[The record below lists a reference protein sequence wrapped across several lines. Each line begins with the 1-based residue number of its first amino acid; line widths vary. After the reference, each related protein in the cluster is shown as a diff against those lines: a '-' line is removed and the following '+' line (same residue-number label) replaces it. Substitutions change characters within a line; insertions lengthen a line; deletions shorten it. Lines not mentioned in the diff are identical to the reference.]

1 MSSVVKTVCII
12 GAGIGGLSVAAL
24 LVQRGV
30 GVTVFEK
37 TSKLGGRTASMIY
50 RNHILDN
57 GFHVMPFYKKS
68 AIYEVLKKVGIKDR
82 LTLAKVR
89 DIAFYDVHTFP
100 KYPRGINDILR
111 LSLVPLQSRINLLK
125 ILIPLAFSR
134 LEKTE
139 KWDEISLKQIKENL
153 DLHTK
158 SFLRQYVCL
167 PSLIFQNI
175 YHLESLLVR
184 LYVLIRLEVVQAN
197 LDIRKVEDMILSQ
210 KLLQNKLKKQAQI
223 QKLY

>member
-12 GAGIGGLSVAAL
+12 GAGKGGLSVAAL

-82 LTLAKVR
+82 LTVAKVR

-139 KWDEISLKQIKENL
+139 KWDEISLKQITENL
-153 DLHTK
+153 DLQTK
-158 SFLRQYVCL
+158 SFFDAVCML
-167 PSLIFQNI
+167 AFADIPEHISLGEFARTIIRANPCRGGTSEFG
-175 YHLESLLVR
+175 YPES
-184 LYVLIRLEVVQAN
+184 
-197 LDIRKVEDMILSQ
+197 
-210 KLLQNKLKKQAQI
+210 
-223 QKLY
+223 